1 MGLGLTPLLMC
12 ILKLSINSL
21 PFLLNRIIL
30 MASFWGRLSMER
42 AQQEVLIKQTLCANL
57 NTYVFCLILLMQRAE
72 PSH

>member
-1 MGLGLTPLLMC
+1 
-12 ILKLSINSL
+12 
-21 PFLLNRIIL
+21 